1 MTTTEPE
8 PTTTFSARLYPD
20 LAEPLKV
27 LSARHGPRSRVIT
40 KIIERGV
47 RRELQEMGLIVT
59 NEDAGARQAR
69 EMA

>member
-1 MTTTEPE
+1 MTTETE

-27 LSARHGPRSRVIT
+27 LSARYGKRSRVIT

-47 RRELQEMGLIVT
+47 RRELQDMGLVLT
-59 NEDAGARQAR
+59 TEDAGAGRSF

>member
-8 PTTTFSARLYPD
+8 TTTTFSARLPRD
-20 LAEPLKV
+20 LAEPLKI

-40 KIIERGV
+40 QIIERGV
-47 RRELQEMGLIVT
+47 RRELQAMGKLT
-59 NEDAGARQAR
+59 NEDAGARQAL

>member
-1 MTTTEPE
+1 MTTTETV
-8 PTTTFSARLYPD
+8 TTTFSARLPAD

-47 RRELQEMGLIVT
+47 RRELQAMGKLT
-59 NEDAGARQAR
+59 TEDAGATPAIQ
-69 EMA
+69 MA

>member
-8 PTTTFSARLYPD
+8 TTTTFSARLPRD
-20 LAEPLKV
+20 LAEPLKI

-40 KIIERGV
+40 QIIEDGV
-47 RRELQEMGLIVT
+47 RMKLRSMGKLT
-59 NEDAGARQAR
+59 NEDAGASQAI